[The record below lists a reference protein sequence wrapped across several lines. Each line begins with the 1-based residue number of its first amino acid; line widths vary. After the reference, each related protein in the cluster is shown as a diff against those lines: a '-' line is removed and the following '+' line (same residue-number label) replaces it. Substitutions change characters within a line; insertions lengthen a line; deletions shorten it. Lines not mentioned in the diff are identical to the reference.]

1 MDSSLEHVP
10 NLDTEDRGALRF
22 VYAVAKLKGGGVQF
36 DCMGLSEVKKI
47 QAQSKA
53 GQSGPWVSHFEEMA
67 KKTVIRRLFKYLP
80 VSIEMSRAVG
90 LDEEAERGEQGNAV
104 TFDLAT
110 TDITQTSKELDEA
123 FEHARRDSGAV
134 EPDVVDTQTGEL
146 FTADEAEAIRQREI
160 EESRS

>member
-90 LDEEAERGEQGNAV
+90 LDEEAERGEQGNAI
-104 TFDLAT
+104 TFDLA